1 MVKSIGILDK
11 DYTLWVKE
19 LVKRYRGSQI
29 KAAIKVNRELL
40 RYYWELGKDI
50 EEKQVDNKYGSKFY
64 ATLSRDLRHEMPDV
78 EGLSETSIRYAKRFY
93 TLYKQQIAILPQI
106 VEESEKENLPQL
118 VERLYSDLFSIPW
131 GHHRY
136 IIDKCS
142 TDSDKAL
149 FYVRQTLENG
159 WSRDI
164 LLNVLGTNL
173 YERSGKALTNF
184 KSTLPDVD
192 SDLAQELTRDPYD
205 FSFTGLR
212 GKYNERLLKDTLLTN
227 ITNFLLELGTGF
239 AYVGKEY
246 RLQIAEKE
254 KFIDLL
260 FYNLKLSCYVVVEV
274 KIGEFDFSFMEQW
287 NIIKAYDYCYNVTD
301 GTHDSPKQTE
311 FGKYLI
317 TSKHIKD
324 NRIDFESAYKISE
337 DDYNKIITRSK
348 VDQWDIII
356 SMIGAYCGFCCIES
370 SKQTDYAIKNVGLLK
385 VGNELKCKWLYY
397 YLTSPHGK
405 QQLSKLRSGSSQP
418 YISLGA
424 LRNLD
429 IPVPNENTMID
440 IVSVLSSLDS
450 KIELNRRIND
460 NLIPTYYA

>member
-192 SDLAQELTRDPYD
+192 SDLAQELTRDPTI
-205 FSFTGLR
+205 SHSR
-212 GKYNERLLKDTLLTN
+212 
-227 ITNFLLELGTGF
+227 
-239 AYVGKEY
+239 
-246 RLQIAEKE
+246 
-254 KFIDLL
+254 
-260 FYNLKLSCYVVVEV
+260 
-274 KIGEFDFSFMEQW
+274 
-287 NIIKAYDYCYNVTD
+287 DY
-301 GTHDSPKQTE
+301 E
-311 FGKYLI
+311 EI
-317 TSKHIKD
+317 
-324 NRIDFESAYKISE
+324 
-337 DDYNKIITRSK
+337 
-348 VDQWDIII
+348 
-356 SMIGAYCGFCCIES
+356 
-370 SKQTDYAIKNVGLLK
+370 
-385 VGNELKCKWLYY
+385 
-397 YLTSPHGK
+397 
-405 QQLSKLRSGSSQP
+405 
-418 YISLGA
+418 
-424 LRNLD
+424 
-429 IPVPNENTMID
+429 
-440 IVSVLSSLDS
+440 
-450 KIELNRRIND
+450 
-460 NLIPTYYA
+460 

>member
-1 MVKSIGILDK
+1 MNKSIGILDK
-11 DYTLWVKE
+11 DYALWVKE

-29 KAAIKVNRELL
+29 KAAIKVNSELL

-64 ATLSRDLRHEMPDV
+64 ATLSRDLRQEMPDV

-93 TLYKQQIAILPQI
+93 ALYNQQIAILPQL
-106 VEESEKENLPQL
+106 VEESESTNLPQA
-118 VERLYSDLFSIPW
+118 VERLYADLFSIPW

-142 TDSDKAL
+142 DNSDKAL

-159 WSRDI
+159 WSRDM
-164 LLNVLGTNL
+164 LLNMLGTSL
-173 YERSGKALTNF
+173 YERSGKAQTNF

-212 GKYNERLLKDTLLTN
+212 GKYNERKLKDTLLTN

-260 FYNLKLSCYVVVEV
+260 FYNLKLSCYVVV
-274 KIGEFDFSFMEQW
+274 D
-287 NIIKAYDYCYNVTD
+287 
-301 GTHDSPKQTE
+301 
-311 FGKYLI
+311 LL
-317 TSKHIKD
+317 
-324 NRIDFESAYKISE
+324 
-337 DDYNKIITRSK
+337 
-348 VDQWDIII
+348 
-356 SMIGAYCGFCCIES
+356 CCAQH
-370 SKQTDYAIKNVGLLK
+370 K
-385 VGNELKCKWLYY
+385 
-397 YLTSPHGK
+397 
-405 QQLSKLRSGSSQP
+405 GS
-418 YISLGA
+418 YVA
-424 LRNLD
+424 
-429 IPVPNENTMID
+429 
-440 IVSVLSSLDS
+440 
-450 KIELNRRIND
+450 
-460 NLIPTYYA
+460 

>member
-1 MVKSIGILDK
+1 MSKSIGILDK
-11 DYTLWVKE
+11 DYILWVKE

-29 KAAIKVNRELL
+29 KAAIKVNKEIL

-50 EEKQVDNKYGSKFY
+50 EEKQADNKYGSKFY

-93 TLYKQQIAILPQI
+93 VLYNQQIINLPQL
-106 VEESEKENLPQL
+106 VEESEKANLPQL

-142 TDSDKAL
+142 NDSDKAL

-173 YERSGKALTNF
+173 YERI
-184 KSTLPDVD
+184 
-192 SDLAQELTRDPYD
+192 
-205 FSFTGLR
+205 
-212 GKYNERLLKDTLLTN
+212 LKDTLLNN

-274 KIGEFDFSFMEQW
+274 KIGEFDFADAGQLGGYVVACNHLLRKE
-287 NIIKAYDYCYNVTD
+287 
-301 GTHDSPKQTE
+301 GR
-311 FGKYLI
+311 
-317 TSKHIKD
+317 D
-324 NRIDFESAYKISE
+324 NPTI
-337 DDYNKIITRSK
+337 
-348 VDQWDIII
+348 
-356 SMIGAYCGFCCIES
+356 
-370 SKQTDYAIKNVGLLK
+370 GLLI
-385 VGNELKCKWLYY
+385 CKQKNNTLAQYA
-397 YLTSPHGK
+397 LES
-405 QQLSKLRSGSSQP
+405 SSQP
-418 YISLGA
+418 LGISEYELEKLYPEKVEGTMPSIKEIEA
-424 LRNLD
+424 KLD
-429 IPVPNENTMID
+429 GQTNC
-440 IVSVLSSLDS
+440 
-450 KIELNRRIND
+450 
-460 NLIPTYYA
+460 